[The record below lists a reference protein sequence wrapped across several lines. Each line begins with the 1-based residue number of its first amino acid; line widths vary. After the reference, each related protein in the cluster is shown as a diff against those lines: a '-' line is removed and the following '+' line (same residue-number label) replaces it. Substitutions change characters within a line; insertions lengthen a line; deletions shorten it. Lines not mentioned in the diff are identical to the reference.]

1 MERIGGNPQGMAT
14 DDDAAAKAPVTPTP
28 VATEPGPASKEASD
42 RKETERLNERLTE
55 RIRQGTTP
63 PELREAREPREVR
76 EPRDTRE
83 QPRDTREPPRDTRE
97 PFRDQ
102 REDKLNETIR
112 QRLEHLVPELVKKT
126 FAAGMGAVFSTEEGI
141 RKIAREVSLPDV
153 VGYVASSADGAKDK
167 VFEIV
172 ARETR
177 DFLSNLNLTEEIAK
191 ILTTLSF
198 EIKTEIRFIPNSE
211 RLTGAE
217 PDVKASVKL
226 KRNDKAIGSDD
237 EQRESRSRLRFW
249 RRDGEPDGEPGTGNG
264 NGGDGEDGGHDR

>member
-1 MERIGGNPQGMAT
+1 MAT
-14 DDDAAAKAPVTPTP
+14 DDDAAAKAPISP
-28 VATEPGPASKEASD
+28 APASEPREAND
-42 RKETERLNERLTE
+42 RNDNERLNERLTE
-55 RIRQGTTP
+55 RIRQGTNP
-63 PELREAREPREVR
+63 P
-76 EPRDTRE
+76 EPRDART
-83 QPRDTREPPRDTRE
+83 
-97 PFRDQ
+97 
-102 REDKLNETIR
+102 EDKLNETIR

-211 RLTGAE
+211 RITGAE
-217 PDVKASVKL
+217 PDVKASVRL
-226 KRNDKAIGSDD
+226 KRSDKAMGSEDGD
-237 EQRESRSRLRFW
+237 QRDSRSRLRFW
-249 RRDGEPDGEPGTGNG
+249 RRDDERGEPSDKPGNG
-264 NGGDGEDGGHDR
+264 NGNGDDDDSGHDR

>member
-1 MERIGGNPQGMAT
+1 MVA
-14 DDDAAAKAPVTPTP
+14 DDGPDPEKVKEVT
-28 VATEPGPASKEASD
+28 EK
-42 RKETERLNERLTE
+42 LNERLTD
-55 RIRQGTTP
+55 RIRQGTVP
-63 PELREAREPREVR
+63 PASG
-76 EPRDTRE
+76 
-83 QPRDTREPPRDTRE
+83 
-97 PFRDQ
+97 

-153 VGYVASSADGAKDK
+153 VGYAASSTGAAKDK

-177 DFLSNLNLTEEIAK
+177 EFLANLNLTDEIAK

-198 EIKTEIRFIPNSE
+198 EIKTEIRLIPNSE

-226 KRNDKAIGSDD
+226 KKNDKAIGGTDGKDD
-237 EQRESRSRLRFW
+237 A
-249 RRDGEPDGEPGTGNG
+249 DK
-264 NGGDGEDGGHDR
+264 

>member
-1 MERIGGNPQGMAT
+1 MAT
-14 DDDAAAKAPVTPTP
+14 DDDAAPKLTIPAPTPAKASEPRARRTDAQRAADRAHPPGHAHRAPPTP
-28 VATEPGPASKEASD
+28 C
-42 RKETERLNERLTE
+42 R
-55 RIRQGTTP
+55 
-63 PELREAREPREVR
+63 
-76 EPRDTRE
+76 RD
-83 QPRDTREPPRDTRE
+83 
-97 PFRDQ
+97 
-102 REDKLNETIR
+102 DKLNETIR

-177 DFLSNLNLTEEIAK
+177 EFLANLNLTEEIAK

-211 RLTGAE
+211 RHHRRRARRQSIGEGEAE
-217 PDVKASVKL
+217 RQGGRRD
-226 KRNDKAIGSDD
+226 R
-237 EQRESRSRLRFW
+237 REDRDSRSRLRFW
-249 RRDGEPDGEPGTGNG
+249 RRDGEAERRQW
-264 NGGDGEDGGHDR
+264 DRQRRR

>member
-1 MERIGGNPQGMAT
+1 MAT
-14 DDDAAAKAPVTPTP
+14 DDDAAAKAT
-28 VATEPGPASKEASD
+28 VAPAPASEPKEASE
-42 RKETERLNERLTE
+42 RKETDRLNERLNERLAE
-55 RIRQGTTP
+55 RIRQGTNP
-63 PELREAREPREVR
+63 PET
-76 EPRDTRE
+76 RDM
-83 QPRDTREPPRDTRE
+83 
-97 PFRDQ
+97 

-141 RKIAREVSLPDV
+141 RRIAREVSLPDV

-211 RLTGAE
+211 RITGAE
-217 PDVKASVKL
+217 PDVKASVRL
-226 KRNDKAIGSDD
+226 KRNDKGSDD
-237 EQRESRSRLRFW
+237 GDQRDSRSRLRFW
-249 RRDGEPDGEPGTGNG
+249 RRDDDKSDPSDRG
-264 NGGDGEDGGHDR
+264 GGDDDGGHDR

>member
-1 MERIGGNPQGMAT
+1 MAT
-14 DDDAAAKAPVTPTP
+14 DDDAAAKAPVTPAP
-28 VATEPGPASKEASD
+28 VSEAKEVPRS
-42 RKETERLNERLTE
+42 ENERLNERLTE
-55 RIRQGTTP
+55 RIRQGTVP
-63 PELREAREPREVR
+63 PPDRGEPREVPPPQARDPQPPPPPREPQPREAPPREARE
-76 EPRDTRE
+76 
-83 QPRDTREPPRDTRE
+83 
-97 PFRDQ
+97 

-226 KRNDKAIGSDD
+226 KRNDKAIGSED
-237 EQRESRSRLRFW
+237 EQRDSRSRLRFW
-249 RRDGEPDGEPGTGNG
+249 RRDGEGNDSS
-264 NGGDGEDGGHDR
+264 NDNDDEGGHDR